1 MKVATKDLS
10 FRNLRAGGELFGK
23 VTVPGDKS
31 ISHRAL
37 LFGAIAKGKTIIKG
51 LLPAEDPLSTAECLR
66 SMGVTISP
74 IKKGEIV
81 EVDGVGLNGLKEPED
96 ILDCGNSGTTMR
108 LIIGLLAGL
117 EDRHF
122 ILTGD
127 KSLRKRPM
135 KRVGQPLKVMGAK
148 VSGRCDGDFAP
159 LAITGKRLRGSV
171 IGTPVAS
178 AQIKSAI
185 LLAALNA
192 EGSTTVIEPA
202 RSRDHSERMLKAF
215 GANLE
220 VGGEMGRHI
229 TISPGE
235 DLKGQSIVVPGD
247 ISSAAF
253 WLIAGSII
261 PGSELIIENVGLNP
275 TRTGILDVLERMEA
289 NIQITNKRNVAGEPV
304 GDIQVFYKEDLKPF
318 NIDGEIMPRLIDE
331 IPILSVAACFCNGI
345 SKIEGASELRVKETD
360 RLAVMTRQLK
370 RMGAQVDEH
379 QDGLT
384 IYGGS
389 ELKGCELDSEDDHR
403 VAMSLAI
410 ASIMANSNS
419 TLSRSEAAAISYP
432 DFWSDL
438 KRLQQKS

>member
-1 MKVATKDLS
+1 MKVPTKDQS
-10 FRNLRAGGELFGK
+10 LRTLISGGELCGK

-66 SMGVTISP
+66 AMGVKISP

-81 EVDGVGLNGLKEPED
+81 EVNGVGLSGLKEPED
-96 ILDCGNSGTTMR
+96 ILNCGNSGTTMR
-108 LIIGLLAGL
+108 LIIGLLAGQ
-117 EDRHF
+117 ENHHF

-127 KSLRKRPM
+127 KSLRNRPM
-135 KRVGQPLKVMGAK
+135 KRVGQPLKLMGAK
-148 VSGRCDGDFAP
+148 VSGRCGGEFAP
-159 LAITGKRLRGSV
+159 LTITGKKLRGAV

-229 TISPGE
+229 TISPGKE
-235 DLKGQSIVVPGD
+235 LEGQSIIVPGD

-253 WLIAGSII
+253 WLVAGSII
-261 PGSELIIENVGLNP
+261 PGSELIIENIGLNP

-289 NIQITNKRNVAGEPV
+289 NIILKNKRDIAGEPV
-304 GDIQVFYKEDLKPF
+304 GDIQVSYKEDLKPF
-318 NIDGEIMPRLIDE
+318 HINGEIMPRLIDE
-331 IPILSVAACFCNGI
+331 IPILSVAGCLCNGV

-370 RMGAQVDEH
+370 RMGAKIEEH

-384 IYGGS
+384 IYGGND
-389 ELKGCELDSEDDHR
+389 LKGCELDSEDDHR
-403 VAMSLAI
+403 IAMSLAI
-410 ASIMANSNS
+410 ASIMAKSNS
-419 TLSRSEAAAISYP
+419 ELIRSEAAAISYP

-438 KRLQQKS
+438 KRLQQKN